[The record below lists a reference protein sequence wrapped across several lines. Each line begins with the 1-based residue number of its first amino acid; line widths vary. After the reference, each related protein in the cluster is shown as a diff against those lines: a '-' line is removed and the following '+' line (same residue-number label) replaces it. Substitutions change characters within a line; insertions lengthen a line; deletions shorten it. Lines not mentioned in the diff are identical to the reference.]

1 MKLIKTAA
9 SLCIL
14 IGLNFLCQRL
24 VSALNINFPASLI
37 GMIILSLLM
46 YFKII
51 KVEFIE
57 YGGELLLNNISL
69 FFVPLLVGGIG
80 YLFVVKND
88 LMVIFEIFI
97 ITSVVL
103 IIVTGLLVQYLLMKK
118 IYRKRKEQLSK
129 R

>member
-1 MKLIKTAA
+1 MKIIKITA
-9 SLCIL
+9 SLCLL
-14 IGLNFLCQRL
+14 IGLNFFCQRI
-24 VSALNINFPASLI
+24 VSVFNISFPASLI

-51 KVEFIE
+51 KVEFVE

-80 YLFVVKND
+80 YIFVVKND

-97 ITSVVL
+97 ITSVIL

>member
-1 MKLIKTAA
+1 
-9 SLCIL
+9 
-14 IGLNFLCQRL
+14 
-24 VSALNINFPASLI
+24 
-37 GMIILSLLM
+37 M

-51 KVEFIE
+51 KVEFVE

-97 ITSVVL
+97 ITSVIL